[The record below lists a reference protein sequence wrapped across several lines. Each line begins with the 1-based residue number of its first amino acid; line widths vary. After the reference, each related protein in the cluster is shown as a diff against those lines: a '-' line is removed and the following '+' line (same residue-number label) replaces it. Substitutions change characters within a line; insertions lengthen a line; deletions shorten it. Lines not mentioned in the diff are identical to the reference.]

1 MPAALSGALHKHG
14 RGAGPPASGHTR
26 PSFTQRIC
34 DRRLS
39 RTPRARLHSAFAREI
54 WVSNSVEGVAGRTP
68 LSEGAGALGSAERT
82 LDGDVVGKPPDRRRG
97 DLRYA
102 HPGWYAEYAS
112 GWPVPPSEQR
122 EPERCIGERPGPLP
136 NEATAS
142 SRLLAAKP
150 TAARPCG
157 IRSQQKGHPT
167 ATSEG
172 LSMTHVRQAL
182 LKALRHRP
190 RHLGAR
196 ACVVEL

>member
-136 NEATAS
+136 NP
-142 SRLLAAKP
+142 LAAKGASNSNVRGP
-150 TAARPCG
+150 IDDPCTSGVAQSTPPQAAPSWCPRVC
-157 IRSQQKGHPT
+157 RRT
-167 ATSEG
+167 
-172 LSMTHVRQAL
+172 LMRW
-182 LKALRHRP
+182 LKP
-190 RHLGAR
+190 
-196 ACVVEL
+196 